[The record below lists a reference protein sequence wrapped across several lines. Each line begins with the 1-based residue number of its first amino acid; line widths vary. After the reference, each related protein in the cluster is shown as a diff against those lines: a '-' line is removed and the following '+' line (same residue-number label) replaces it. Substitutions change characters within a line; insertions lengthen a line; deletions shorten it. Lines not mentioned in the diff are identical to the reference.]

1 MQVQYEPWHLN
12 EKAWGIKFT
21 GGKFKD
27 TIISIDTL
35 DFEPDHEG
43 MMTLDFHFI
52 NKTSGL
58 PEREFN
64 SIEFN
69 SLMEKILND
78 ILKRAIDEFDNN
90 RESDTS
96 EFNQQ

>member
-43 MMTLDFHFI
+43 MMT
-52 NKTSGL
+52 
-58 PEREFN
+58 
-64 SIEFN
+64 
-69 SLMEKILND
+69 
-78 ILKRAIDEFDNN
+78 
-90 RESDTS
+90 
-96 EFNQQ
+96 

>member
-12 EKAWGIKFT
+12 DKAWGVKIT

-27 TIISIDTL
+27 TVISIDTVEMGN
-35 DFEPDHEG
+35 DADG
-43 MMTLDFHFI
+43 MMTLQFHFI
-52 NKTSGL
+52 NKTSGM
-58 PEREFN
+58 PSREYD

-78 ILKRAIDEFDNN
+78 IIQRAIDEYNQDRDDNIS
-90 RESDTS
+90 ESNS
-96 EFNQQ
+96 

>member
-1 MQVQYEPWHLN
+1 MQAQYEPWHLN
-12 EKAWGIKFT
+12 EKAWGIKVT

-27 TIISIDTL
+27 TVISIDTVE
-35 DFEPDHEG
+35 FEPDSDG

-78 ILKRAIDEFDNN
+78 IIKRAVDEFDQDRDDNLS
-90 RESDTS
+90 ESNS
-96 EFNQQ
+96 